1 MELRVLN
8 YFVEIA
14 KEKNISKAAEKL
26 HLTQPTLSRQI
37 KDLEDE
43 LGTILFIR
51 SSRELQL
58 TNEGQYLFNRANEI
72 LQLVNNTQEK
82 LLAKDEISGSI
93 FIGSAESASLKTI
106 AKAIKSLSDNFPN
119 LQFNF
124 QSGNADEIFEDI
136 DKGTLDFGIIF
147 TSNIPKKYQ
156 YITLPKQDRWGVIVP
171 KSHELAK
178 VDYLSMSDV
187 IKYPL
192 IVSSQS
198 DINYDIFADLG
209 DYKIVAT
216 YNLLYN
222 ASLLVQAGV
231 GIAIALDGII
241 HHPDLIFVPFNEN
254 TEDKLLLIWKKSSLT
269 NSNKVF
275 LEEVNKQIKKDN

>member
-82 LLAKDEISGSI
+82 L
-93 FIGSAESASLKTI
+93 
-106 AKAIKSLSDNFPN
+106 
-119 LQFNF
+119 
-124 QSGNADEIFEDI
+124 
-136 DKGTLDFGIIF
+136 
-147 TSNIPKKYQ
+147 
-156 YITLPKQDRWGVIVP
+156 
-171 KSHELAK
+171 LAK